1 MSAKKIVIIIII
13 ILDKMVEI
21 IIRDSER
28 LVPMISIVMR
38 IMEFEAILDQ
48 KTIERKAAEMKNIIF
63 FGAIKDRTTI

>member
-1 MSAKKIVIIIII
+1 
-13 ILDKMVEI
+13 MVEI